1 MIPKEDKMKRL
12 YRSRKNRMLGGVCG
26 GIAEYFEIDPVIVRL
41 VAVALFF
48 VGGSA
53 MLAYII
59 ALIIIPY
66 EPYESV
72 TGKDQSP
79 AANLSVSAST
89 DPARAAAAAPRSTA
103 NESVPLFLGIVLII
117 LGVLFLMHNLPF
129 FSPFYH
135 WARHYVRHFFWPS
148 ILIVFGVFLIA
159 RGWKK

>member
-1 MIPKEDKMKRL
+1 
-12 YRSRKNRMLGGVCG
+12 MLGGVCG

-53 MLAYII
+53 VLAYII

-66 EPYESV
+66 APIA
-72 TGKDQSP
+72 TTAGQGKDG
-79 AANLSVSAST
+79 AAENLSAPAGAASA
-89 DPARAAAAAPRSTA
+89 PAEAPRSTA
-103 NESVPLFLGIVLII
+103 NESIPLFLGILLII
-117 LGVLFLMHNLPF
+117 IGGLFLMHNLPF

-135 WARHYVRHFFWPS
+135 QIRWYVHDFFWPS

>member
-1 MIPKEDKMKRL
+1 
-12 YRSRKNRMLGGVCG
+12 MLGGVCG

-53 MLAYII
+53 VLAYII

-66 EPYESV
+66 EPIEIAGS
-72 TGKDQSP
+72 KAAASP
-79 AANLSVSAST
+79 AANLSA
-89 DPARAAAAAPRSTA
+89 PAAQTAPAEAPRSA
-103 NESVPLFLGIVLII
+103 GSDAVPLFLGVVLII
-117 LGVLFLMHNLPF
+117 IGALFLMHNLPF
-129 FSPFYH
+129 FSPYYH

>member
-1 MIPKEDKMKRL
+1 MKRL

-41 VAVALFF
+41 IAVALFF

-53 MLAYII
+53 VLAYII
-59 ALIIIPY
+59 ALIVIPY
-66 EPYESV
+66 EPV
-72 TGKDQSP
+72 QIAAASP
-79 AANLSVSAST
+79 AVNLSTPAAA
-89 DPARAAAAAPRSTA
+89 DPAPAAEAPRSA
-103 NESVPLFLGIVLII
+103 ASESIPLFLGVVLIV

-129 FSPFYH
+129 FSPFYS

>member
-1 MIPKEDKMKRL
+1 MKRL
-12 YRSRKNRMLGGVCG
+12 YRSRRNRMLGGVCG
-26 GIAEYFEIDPVIVRL
+26 GIAEYFDVDPVIIRL

-53 MLAYII
+53 VLAYII

-66 EPYESV
+66 EPLEASAA
-72 TGKDQSP
+72 SP
-79 AANLSVSAST
+79 ASGAS
-89 DPARAAAAAPRSTA
+89 PAPPPASYAAAAGTAPARSGVNDA
-103 NESVPLFLGIVLII
+103 IPLFLGILLIVI
-117 LGVLFLMHNLPF
+117 GGLFLLDNLPF

-135 WARHYVRHFFWPS
+135 EVRHYVRHFFWPS